1 MLVVDMFPCFDHTI
15 KHILTIVALEYF
27 LSNSVFVSLDACSVV
42 KDQVVVLLGFE
53 VSPHD
58 RPVPLSV
65 GVDVHPT

>member
-1 MLVVDMFPCFDHTI
+1 MLVVDVFPCFDHTI

-27 LSNSVFVSLDACSVV
+27 LSNTVFVHLDACQVV
-42 KDQVVVLLGFE
+42 RDQVIVLLGPE

-65 GVDVHPT
+65 GVDIHPT